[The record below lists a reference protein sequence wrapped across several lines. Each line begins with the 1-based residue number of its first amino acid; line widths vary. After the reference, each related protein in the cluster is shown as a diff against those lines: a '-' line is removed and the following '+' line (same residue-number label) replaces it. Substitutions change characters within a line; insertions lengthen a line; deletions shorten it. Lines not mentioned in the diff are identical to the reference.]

1 MTDNSLATY
10 IAEACDLHTSES
22 MRDRKFVV
30 SSMCLAC
37 AGVGRLTIMTARM
50 LNAMSNDTVQ
60 TLYQR
65 LVVVFVIP
73 QLHTLPRAACDAA
86 VRRLDI

>member
-1 MTDNSLATY
+1 
-10 IAEACDLHTSES
+10 
-22 MRDRKFVV
+22 
-30 SSMCLAC
+30 
-37 AGVGRLTIMTARM
+37 MTARM

-86 VRRLDI
+86 VRRLDDLTRRGHPALVRLVAKSKPRPDFFPKPGGLAV